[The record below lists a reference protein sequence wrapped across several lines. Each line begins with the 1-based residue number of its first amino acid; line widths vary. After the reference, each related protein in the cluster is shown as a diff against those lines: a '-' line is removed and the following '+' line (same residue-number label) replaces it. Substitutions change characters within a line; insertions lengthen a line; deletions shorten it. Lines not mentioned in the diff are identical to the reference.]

1 MKPGRAEVLPDTT
14 WGGSVEPVLQPDGQT
29 AELTRLFI
37 TQRTADLPLI
47 HAARQL
53 SRSVDQWVCDPQAR
67 LAPSTIALVVRRS
80 ERLCTAVRLASRR
93 EMLPIVEGALH
104 RLKVA
109 LPQEAPTRVRSAV
122 DAMEKHIRVAIVS
135 AARMPGLSTFDD
147 DPAVVAAPP
156 KSSRWARFLLLVAA
170 FLLLCAVGWAVSVRF
185 IPLG

>member
-104 RLKVA
+104 RLKIA

-135 AARMPGLSTFDD
+135 AARVPGLSTFDD
-147 DPAVVAAPP
+147 DPPAVASPP
-156 KSSRWARFLLLVAA
+156 RTSRWTRFLLLLAA
-170 FLLLCAVGWAVSVRF
+170 CFFLGAVGWMVSVRVL
-185 IPLG
+185 PLT